1 MRRVTLADGLDTLNF
16 GPDVETNSI
25 DGSSSGDDIEGDN
38 GTDSINGIQGNYTIR
53 GRAGVDGLM
62 GMDGSYDLFGGSG
75 RDNFDAGK
83 GADVVHAVDG
93 EADQILCGPGDDTA
107 YRDPG
112 LDVVQGCENLRR

>member
-53 GRAGVDGLM
+53 GRAGVDGA
-62 GMDGSYDLFGGSG
+62 GGGQGVADL
-75 RDNFDAGK
+75 
-83 GADVVHAVDG
+83 
-93 EADQILCGPGDDTA
+93 
-107 YRDPG
+107 DPG